1 MRLWPQGSYGI
12 EGVRDSGV
20 APIRDNDRALLG
32 WSGGGEE
39 GPSPRLGDGRKVR
52 KCSKGSDV
60 HSLLGGE
67 AAPR

>member
-39 GPSPRLGDGRKVR
+39 GPLTQTGGRKESQEGFQG
-52 KCSKGSDV
+52 K
-60 HSLLGGE
+60 
-67 AAPR
+67 

>member
-39 GPSPRLGDGRKVR
+39 GPLSQT
-52 KCSKGSDV
+52 
-60 HSLLGGE
+60 GGWKE
-67 AAPR
+67 SQEVFQGK